1 MKKIYLI
8 YFTLA
13 ALMLAVPAGGQ
24 ILKET
29 ETKAIKTAAL
39 AGELAGGGFYCKVD
53 EDALN
58 DFITLAYARIATEA
72 VDKVDRVVAQ
82 LEFSNNYSA
91 WSARPP
97 KGGCTMFSA
106 GFEKKFE
113 EIYEP

>member
-1 MKKIYLI
+1 MKKTNLI

-13 ALMLAVPAGGQ
+13 ALMLAAPAEGQ

-58 DFITLAYARIATEA
+58 DFITLAYARIANQA
-72 VDKVDRVVAQ
+72 VVAQ

-91 WSARPP
+91 WSARAP
-97 KGGCTMFSA
+97 KGGCDVFSA